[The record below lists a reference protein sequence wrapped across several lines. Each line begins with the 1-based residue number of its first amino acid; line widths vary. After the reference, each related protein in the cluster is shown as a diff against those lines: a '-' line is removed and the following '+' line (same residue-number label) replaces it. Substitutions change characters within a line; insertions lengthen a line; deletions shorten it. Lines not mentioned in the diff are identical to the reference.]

1 MRARYVAPCRFDGR
15 EGRRAVLDGLRR
27 IEQPPAD
34 ELHALRQAVVI
45 AIPREP
51 HDGRPSMLT
60 GITIRRPR
68 VAEKKKPVTV
78 KNSFHVHAKDIDPN
92 EMKAGG
98 DPSMRATHRA
108 IRVLIR
114 QES

>member
-1 MRARYVAPCRFDGR
+1 VRARYVAPCRFDGR

-68 VAEKKKPVTV
+68 VAENKNPVTV

-98 DPSMRATHRA
+98 DHW
-108 IRVLIR
+108 
-114 QES
+114 ESIITSA